1 MPLTDSQ
8 QIVRDMV
15 QEIYDKE
22 REYTEQELSKDATWV
37 EASRMAYKYF
47 NDSDFTGTD
56 EEAAK
61 AGLEMMGEFNY
72 IISYGVNPATGKVYE
87 GTIPMA
93 AKISGA
99 SDEQKL
105 AFYYMMDAYDK
116 KDISAA
122 GVGRFFKNVGLDPT
136 TYVGIGTL
144 GWGFA
149 GKAAGGQAAKAGLK
163 EMLKQGA
170 KKYLQS
176 TTAVAAT
183 EGAIYSAADDIA
195 RQNVAVEAG
204 FQEDINATQTALA
217 AGIGAATGAGLV
229 KGGELAVKG
238 VKQVV
243 KKISKASDGK
253 N

>member
-1 MPLTDSQ
+1 MA
-8 QIVRDMV
+8 

-72 IISYGVNPATGKVYE
+72 NMAL
-87 GTIPMA
+87 GTIPMV

-116 KDISAA
+116 KDISSA
-122 GVGRFFKNVGLDPT
+122 GVGRFFKNIGLDPT

-163 EMLKQGA
+163 EMMKQGA

-183 EGAIYSAADDIA
+183 EGAVYTAADDIS

-204 FQEDINATQTALA
+204 MQEEIDPTQTAVA
-217 AGIGAATGAGLV
+217 AGIGAAGGAGLV
-229 KGGELAVKG
+229 KGGELAGKG

-243 KKISKASDGK
+243 KKISKASDGT